1 MNVIAAFSLF
11 ILKFN
16 IKVFLMDVLAN
27 TFRFASK
34 LVNKA
39 FLGHFRT
46 VKIFSNN
53 IVLSLKKN
61 YFNHFQM

>member
-16 IKVFLMDVLAN
+16 INCTGKVFLMDFLAN

-53 IVLSLKKN
+53 IVLSLKKKLL
-61 YFNHFQM
+61 